1 MKNYKF
7 TIRGHD
13 YQVEILDIEEN
24 IAEIEVNGT
33 HYKVEVHKELKKTK
47 VPKLVRS
54 KVPSPTRKEGKI
66 TKDISTKA
74 FKVVA
79 PLPGTIL
86 KIFVKEGDEV
96 NAGDKLLIMEA
107 MKMENE
113 VLAEKGGTIKSIK
126 VSENDSVLQNDLL
139 IEIIP

>member
-7 TIRGHD
+7 TIRGHE
-13 YQVEILDIEEN
+13 YAVEILDIEGN

-47 VPKLVRS
+47 TPKLVRS
-54 KVPSPTRKEGKI
+54 KVPSPTRKESKI

-74 FKVVA
+74 YNVVA

-86 KIFVKEGDEV
+86 KIFVKEGDTV
-96 NAGDKLLIMEA
+96 NAGDKLLMMEA

-113 VLAEKGGTIKSIK
+113 VLAEKGGTVKSIK
-126 VSENDSVLQNDLL
+126 VSQNDSVLQNDSL
-139 IEIIP
+139 IEIV

>member
-7 TIRGHD
+7 TIRGHV
-13 YQVEILDIEEN
+13 YEVEILDIEEN

-54 KVPSPTRKEGKI
+54 KVPSPTRKESKI
-66 TKDISTKA
+66 TKEISTKA
-74 FKVVA
+74 YKVVA

-86 KIFVKEGDEV
+86 KMFVKEGDTV
-96 NAGDKLLIMEA
+96 NVGDKLLIMEA
-107 MKMENE
+107 MKMEND
-113 VLAEKGGTIKSIK
+113 VLTEKGGTIKSIK
-126 VSENDSVLQNDLL
+126 VSQNDSVLQNDLL
-139 IEIIP
+139 IEII

>member
-7 TIRGHD
+7 TIRGHV
-13 YQVEILDIEEN
+13 YEVEILDIEEN

-33 HYKVEVHKELKKTK
+33 HYKVEVHKELKNTK
-47 VPKLVRS
+47 PPKLVRS
-54 KVPSPTRKEGKI
+54 KVPSPTRKESKI

-74 FKVVA
+74 YKVVA

-86 KIFVKEGDEV
+86 QLFVKEGDTV
-96 NAGDKLLIMEA
+96 NTGDKLLIMEA

-113 VLAEKGGTIKSIK
+113 VLAEKSGIIKSVH
-126 VSENDSVLQNDLL
+126 VSLNDSVLQNDLL
-139 IEIIP
+139 IEIN